1 MAFILGKHLVFID
14 SLQFMSSSL
23 DKLVSN
29 LPNDASKYTSEEIK
43 DDKKRKLM
51 KQKGVYPY
59 DYMDS
64 FNRFSEEKIPNKD
77 DFYSILNE
85 EQYVHAIKV

>member
-1 MAFILGKHLVFID
+1 MLIFID

-29 LPNDASKYTSEEIK
+29 DAFKYNSEEIK
-43 DDKKRKLM
+43 NDKKLKLM

-64 FNRFSEEKIPNKD
+64 FNRFSEKK
-77 DFYSILNE
+77 L
-85 EQYVHAIKV
+85 HAFTE